1 MQQSPVQV
9 LLLQTMDSSRTD
21 LTHLLHL
28 TMEQL
33 QPTDVTL
40 AIPSLAV
47 QQGHV
52 LESIVGVALL
62 LFA

>member
-1 MQQSPVQV
+1 M
-9 LLLQTMDSSRTD
+9 D

-28 TMEQL
+28 TMEPL
-33 QPTDVTL
+33 QPMNVSL

-52 LESIVGVALL
+52 QESIVGVALPL
-62 LFA
+62 VVQVHCLFVST